1 MYKETMREGI
11 FADIEG
17 NIYSNKSGIM
27 KPVKPCKVH
36 NSRSK
41 KQYWT
46 TSYGLVHRLVASA
59 FIKDPTGFVINHLDG
74 NPSNNR
80 VSNLEVVTQK
90 ENHLHAIA
98 NGFAPLGEHHGRAQ
112 YSDFL
117 LLTALREILSGS
129 SVRSTAL
136 KHGISQS
143 YLNRLKNKV
152 YRKDLWDHLN
162 EQV

>member
-1 MYKETMREGI
+1 MYKATMKDGI

-17 NIYSNKSGIM
+17 NIYSNRSGIM
-27 KPVKPCKVH
+27 KPVKPCKVN

-46 TSYGLVHRLVASA
+46 TAYGLVHRLVASA
-59 FIKDPTGFVINHLDG
+59 FIGNPTGLVINHLDG
-74 NPSNNR
+74 NPSNN
-80 VSNLEVVTQK
+80 SAKNLEIVTQR

-98 NGFAPLGEHHGRAQ
+98 AGFAPLGELHGRAK
-112 YSDFL
+112 YSDSL
-117 LLTALREILSGS
+117 LLTALREVISGN
-129 SVRSTAL
+129 SVSSTAK

-143 YLNRLKNKV
+143 YLNKLKLKV
-152 YRKDLWDHLN
+152 YRKDLWVQLQ

>member
-1 MYKETMREGI
+1 MYKETMKDGI

-17 NIYSNKSGIM
+17 NIYSNRSGMM
-27 KPVKPCKVH
+27 KPLKPCKVN

-46 TSYGLVHRLVASA
+46 TPNGLVHRLVASA

-98 NGFAPLGEHHGRAQ
+98 TGLAPLGEKHGRAV
-112 YSDFL
+112 YEDSL
-117 LLTALREILSGS
+117 LLTALREILSGN
-129 SVRSTAL
+129 SVNATA
-136 KHGISQS
+136 KKYGISQS
-143 YLNRLKNKV
+143 YLNKLKNKA
-152 YRKDLWDHLN
+152 YRKDLWDQLN

>member
-1 MYKETMREGI
+1 MYKETMKEGV

-17 NIYSNKSGIM
+17 NIYSNRSGIM
-27 KPVKPCKVH
+27 KPVKPCKVN

-59 FIKDPTGFVINHLDG
+59 FIKNPTGYVVNHLDG
-74 NPSNNR
+74 DPSNNR

-90 ENHLHAIA
+90 ENHLHALA
-98 NGFAPLGEHHGRAQ
+98 NGLAPLGEKHGRAVHDD
-112 YSDFL
+112 SL

-129 SVRSTAL
+129 SVRATAL
-136 KHGISQS
+136 KYGISQS
-143 YLNRLKNKV
+143 YLNKLKNKAH
-152 YRKDLWDHLN
+152 RKDLWDRLN